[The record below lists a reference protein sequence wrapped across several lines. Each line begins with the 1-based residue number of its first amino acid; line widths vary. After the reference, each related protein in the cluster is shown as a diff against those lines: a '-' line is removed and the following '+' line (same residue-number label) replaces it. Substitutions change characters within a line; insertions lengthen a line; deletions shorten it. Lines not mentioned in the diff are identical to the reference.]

1 MSSQPDTTIEE
12 FIASQPADRQELLN
26 ELHKIIVTQD
36 KTVTHG
42 IEPMMGIEMIMY
54 KDRGMMKYALASV
67 KKYMSLHVLPIYG
80 SPDLHARYK
89 ALLDKAS
96 FQKGCINFTDK
107 EQMPPDIARSLIA
120 DCSTIDLIKIRADYL
135 ASKKTKKPKKG

>member
-1 MSSQPDTTIEE
+1 MTSHPDMTIEA
-12 FIASQPADRQELLN
+12 FIAGQPTDRQQLLK
-26 ELHKIIVTQD
+26 ELHAIIVAQD

-80 SPDLHARYK
+80 SPTLHARYK
-89 ALLDKAS
+89 NLLDKAS

-107 EQMPPDIARSLIA
+107 EQMPLDIARSLIT
-120 DCSTIDLIKIRADYL
+120 DCSGIDLIKIREDYL
-135 ASKKTKKPKKG
+135 RSKKQKSK